1 MPSLQGHFLVASP
14 YLADGNFNRTV
25 VLMVKHDD
33 EGAFGL
39 VLNRP
44 TDNRIADFLQL
55 IAEDMPHEI
64 ENEEV
69 IYLGGPVSGPVV
81 ALHANQEAS
90 ECEILPGIY
99 FSSLKMHVTQI
110 LASEDERYRLFMSYS
125 GWGPGQLEGELEDGG
140 WLIAKATP
148 ELVFYPHE
156 DLWQR
161 IIDSIGRTILSP
173 VIPKKNVTDNPALN

>member
-25 VLMVKHDD
+25 VLIIKHDD

-39 VLNRP
+39 ILNRP
-44 TDNRIADFLQL
+44 TDNRIADFVKL
-55 IAEDMPHEI
+55 IVGDACEVED
-64 ENEEV
+64 V
-69 IYLGGPVSGPVV
+69 IYLGGPVAGPVV
-81 ALHANQEAS
+81 ALHRLSHAS
-90 ECEILPGIY
+90 ESEVIPGIY
-99 FSSLKMHVTQI
+99 FSSLKTHVTTV
-110 LASEDERYRLFMSYS
+110 LDSPDEPYRLFMSYS
-125 GWGPGQLEGELEDGG
+125 GWGSGQLEGELDDGG

-173 VIPKKNVTDNPALN
+173 VIPKKNVADNPALN